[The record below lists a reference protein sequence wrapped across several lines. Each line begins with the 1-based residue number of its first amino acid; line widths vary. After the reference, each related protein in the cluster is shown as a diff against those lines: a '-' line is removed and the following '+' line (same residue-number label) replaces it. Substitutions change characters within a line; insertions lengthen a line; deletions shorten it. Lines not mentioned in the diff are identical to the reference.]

1 MKTIKF
7 IFYFLLI
14 LTLFSFQ
21 SSNLCDPKKLKDD
34 CKPYMESYNY
44 DLSKLQRFTYKNKPQ
59 LKEYEL
65 DLYYK
70 EKYRF
75 IFNVTDVPIPIVISI
90 YNKDKDHKNRKL
102 LFTTSGEPADKKFF
116 TFEYTHSRRVYIDY
130 EIPADTTNKSGML
143 QTGCV
148 MFVLGYK

>member
-7 IFYFLLI
+7 IFYFLI
-14 LTLFSFQ
+14 IWTLFSFQ

-44 DLSKLQRFTYKNKPQ
+44 DLSKLARFTYKNKPQ
-59 LKEYEL
+59 VKENEL
-65 DLYYK
+65 ELYYG

-75 IFNVTDVPIPIVISI
+75 VFNVSDAPIPIVISL

-102 LFTTSGEPADKKFF
+102 LFTTKGEPSDKKFF
-116 TFEYTHSRRVYIDY
+116 TFEYTHARRVFIDY
-130 EIPADTTNKSGML
+130 EIPADTANNGGL
-143 QTGCV
+143 VQTGCV
-148 MFVLGYK
+148 MLVLGYK